1 LRDYD
6 LRSAMRDSE
15 TFEDPDIQNI
25 NDRIYCTF
33 YNALEVVDNVC
44 ELLTAVVILA
54 AIFTIIANLN
64 VTMVLVVLLVMFL
77 NSCITRRQNA
87 QNHEVDKE
95 LSPYQRYIGS
105 SLILVLHGAWAA
117 KEVRLFHLKDFFAN
131 RLYEKRCE
139 ADQISMKS
147 AKNSLNAGIGYSL
160 TGFLQQTFKYIYLIY
175 MVLFC
180 SLTIGSM
187 TIFMSATS
195 RLAGAFDDIVKSY
208 MKMAK
213 RGLEIHE
220 LMLFME
226 TPGRQYAT
234 GTKEPVFDEHS
245 VFEFRNVSF
254 KYPNADSYAIRH
266 LNLTLPANQ
275 RLCIVGSNGSGKSTF
290 LKLLTRLYFPTE
302 GEILLNGVNINEYDY
317 EKYQA
322 LFAPVFQD
330 YSLYQLSLRENITFS
345 EEKDNDVEIL
355 RLCRECGL
363 LDLIERL
370 PHGLDTSVYKFFD
383 EEGFEPSG
391 GEGQKI
397 AIARALYHNSD
408 VYLLDEP
415 TAALDPVAEYEIY
428 TQFHHLIHNKTAVLI
443 THRLS
448 AVQLADRVA
457 VFHDGHVAEYGTHAQ
472 LYAKGGIYTKMFDKQ
487 AGFYRE
493 AASVKEEDCA
503 FKQVD

>member
-1 LRDYD
+1 
-6 LRSAMRDSE
+6 
-15 TFEDPDIQNI
+15 
-25 NDRIYCTF
+25 
-33 YNALEVVDNVC
+33 
-44 ELLTAVVILA
+44 
-54 AIFTIIANLN
+54 
-64 VTMVLVVLLVMFL
+64 MVLVVLLVMFL

-147 AKNSLNAGIGYSL
+147 AKNSLNA
-160 TGFLQQTFKYIYLIY
+160 
-175 MVLFC
+175 
-180 SLTIGSM
+180 
-187 TIFMSATS
+187 
-195 RLAGAFDDIVKSY
+195 
-208 MKMAK
+208 
-213 RGLEIHE
+213 
-220 LMLFME
+220 
-226 TPGRQYAT
+226 
-234 GTKEPVFDEHS
+234 
-245 VFEFRNVSF
+245 
-254 KYPNADSYAIRH
+254 DSYAIRH

-275 RLCIVGSNGSGKSTF
+275 RLCIVGNNGSGKSTF

-317 EKYQA
+317 EKYQG

-345 EEKDNDVEIL
+345 DKNDNDDEIL

-457 VFHDGHVAEYGTHAQ
+457 VFQDGRVMEYGTHAQ
-472 LYAKGGIYTKMFDKQ
+472 LYAKGGIYTEMFDKQ

-493 AASVKEEDCA
+493 AASVKEEDCT